1 MVRKKSKG
9 NRGNDKKYRAAL
21 AGKNIPVLT
30 LDNKWY
36 QLIKRLG
43 STTEIVRLTEKL
55 NDLLKRQG
63 KINTE
68 LKDIHRLKK
77 KLMENIVASMDEI
90 ESSSP
95 QVDRK
100 MDESRRLIEECNAKM
115 DKYRDE
121 NLELPKEIEEV
132 NYRLMV
138 ATMELCY
145 SRLQQNTKEINEI
158 NEWLTSTR
166 IELKKK
172 VLRKQDSETVNFELY
187 SYMHDIFGS
196 EVLEIFDMQYNPG
209 EKPPIPKQDRT

>member
-1 MVRKKSKG
+1 MVRKNSKG

-115 DKYRDE
+115 DRYRDE

-145 SRLQQNTKEINEI
+145 SR
-158 NEWLTSTR
+158 
-166 IELKKK
+166 
-172 VLRKQDSETVNFELY
+172 
-187 SYMHDIFGS
+187 
-196 EVLEIFDMQYNPG
+196 
-209 EKPPIPKQDRT
+209 

>member
-187 SYMHDIFGS
+187 SYMPVSYTHLTLPTTIG
-196 EVLEIFDMQYNPG
+196 V
-209 EKPPIPKQDRT
+209 